1 MDVAV
6 TITTLRGKTDELQ
19 ATAFTTQ
26 SYSIKKVRRVINQDK
41 KNSEVE
47 PSYKLT
53 HSKGVAPERLQ
64 ASAIIPSTKKK
75 SATIVVAVTET
86 GDGGKMFGKFKKFL
100 DANAK
105 AIRDAGLEVVN
116 TWLPD

>member
-53 HSKGVAPERLQ
+53 HSRALRQKGYRQ
-64 ASAIIPSTKKK
+64 ARSFHRQKK